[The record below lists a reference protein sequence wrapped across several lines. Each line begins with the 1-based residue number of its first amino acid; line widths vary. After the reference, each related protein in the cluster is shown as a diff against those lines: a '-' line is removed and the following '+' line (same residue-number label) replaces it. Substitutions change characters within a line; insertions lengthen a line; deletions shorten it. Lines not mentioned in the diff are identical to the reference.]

1 MSKEYKEWLWDRIQE
16 EVLAQGLID
25 DIISAWP
32 APCEGT
38 PCYVKG
44 FKDHKCVKYYVI
56 LTDEGWLCRH
66 QELDQFD

>member
-1 MSKEYKEWLWDRIQE
+1 MSNEYKEWLWDRIQE
-16 EVLAQGLID
+16 EVLAQGLMD

-44 FKDHKCVKYYVI
+44 FKDNKCVKYYGT